1 MKSIME
7 IQALVPNF
15 QALYQHFYFNIQFPN
30 QILASQ
36 SLESLLFCLLPF
48 FLAIDYINQTLFLQ
62 SIFRSAFQP

>member
-30 QILASQ
+30 QILISQ
-36 SLESLLFCLLPF
+36 SLESSFFCLLPF
-48 FLAIDYINQTLFLQ
+48 YQAIDFLNQT
-62 SIFRSAFQP
+62 

>member
-30 QILASQ
+30 QILISQ
-36 SLESLLFCLLPF
+36 SLESSFFCLLPF
-48 FLAIDYINQTLFLQ
+48 YQVIDFLNQTLFLQ